1 MFDLEKDCQI
11 NLLSE
16 SSPIINF
23 DCGNKDLNDFFCE
36 DALKY
41 QNELLGETY
50 FFTLLKSPNRIV
62 CSFTISN
69 DSVKVYDLPNSR
81 KKKVRQDI
89 PNEKAMKSY
98 PAALIGRLGVASDF
112 ASSGIGSQL
121 IDFIK
126 SFCLIEYGN
135 RCRFLLVD
143 AYNEDKVLRFYQKN
157 EFRILFST
165 EQQEQEYYNNN
176 AIPLKTRFMYF
187 DLLAWKYL

>member
-1 MFDLEKDCQI
+1 MLDLENDCII

-16 SSPIINF
+16 DCPILSF
-23 DCGNKDLNDFFCE
+23 DCGNKDLNDFFCN
-36 DALKY
+36 DALMY

-50 FFTLLKSPNRIV
+50 FFTLLKSTEHII
-62 CSFTISN
+62 CAFTISN

-98 PAALIGRLGVASDF
+98 PAALIGRLGVAAEI
-112 ASSGIGSQL
+112 ASFGIGSQL

-143 AYNEDKVLRFYQKN
+143 AYNEERVLQFYQKN
-157 EFRILFST
+157 EFRFLFST
-165 EQQEQEYYNNN
+165 EQQEREYYNNN
-176 AIPLKTRFMYF
+176 AAPLKTRFMYF
-187 DLLAWKYL
+187 DLLAWKNL